1 MQSPKPA
8 INTENIEKPLKNKV
22 ACLVSGLQLS
32 GTSYISQLLTIHP
45 MINAGFECGVLGY
58 RSPRHF
64 GNRKPV
70 TYGWLYA
77 GGSKHRWRVGEEN
90 LEKICKATEFYDF
103 YDGIIKHSPLFD
115 ENKILMIDKF
125 PGYVFNLRKILYRS
139 QDLPLIIIEKN
150 PYFQYQSY
158 KKRGWG
164 VEEFVDYWQEYREQ
178 IEDIQ
183 ADPILNKRIMVLPF
197 KKVTEDLVWALRK
210 IYKFLGAYNE
220 KLAVSNTQINV
231 FTRKVEKNFSKQK
244 KVRMEYNYAAELRK
258 LIDGMERYE
267 LISLKKLV
275 QRTGM

>member
-1 MQSPKPA
+1 MQSP
-8 INTENIEKPLKNKV
+8 NTSIKMENVENSLKTKV

-45 MINAGFECGVLGY
+45 KINAGFECGVLNY
-58 RSPRHF
+58 KSPRHF

-70 TYGWLYA
+70 TYKWLYA
-77 GGSKHRWRVGEEN
+77 GGSKHRWRVGEKN
-90 LEKICKATEFYDF
+90 LEKLCKSDHFYDF
-103 YDGIIKHSPLFD
+103 YDGIIKYSPLFD
-115 ENKILMIDKF
+115 EEKVLMIDKF
-125 PGYVFNLRKILYRS
+125 PGYAFNLDKVLARAE
-139 QDLPLIIIEKN
+139 DLPMIIIEKN

-164 VEEFVDYWQEYREQ
+164 VEEFVDYWTEYREQ
-178 IEDIQ
+178 IEH
-183 ADPILNKRIMVLPF
+183 ALNDSELGPRIMVLPF

-210 IYKFLGAYNE
+210 IYKFLGDYNPE
-220 KLAVSNTQINV
+220 LAVSNTQINV

-244 KVRMEYNYAAELRK
+244 KVRMEYDYAAELKK

-275 QRTGM
+275 